1 MSHPIAD
8 VPEVSPN
15 PAFNRTMVGAALPA
29 AAAGHRS
36 R

>member
-1 MSHPIAD
+1 MSVPITD

-15 PAFNRTMVGAALPA
+15 PAFNRTVVGAALPA
-29 AAAGHRS
+29 AATGHRL